1 MYDITDRPSFD
12 RVKKWNKEIRKMVG
26 DDTKICITIVGNKV
40 DLERQSRAVDSKEAK
55 KYADS
60 VGASFS
66 EVSAKTGF
74 GVEDVFTTLTRK
86 MLDTVKPTN
95 LTRSTLA
102 AASSSMSNSINC
114 NRGDD
119 RVDLSIYD
127 NEPSRCC

>member
-1 MYDITDRPSFD
+1 
-12 RVKKWNKEIRKMVG
+12 MVG
-26 DDTKICITIVGNKV
+26 DDTKICITIVGNKA

-55 KYADS
+55 KYADG

-74 GVEDVFTTLTRK
+74 GVEDVFMDLTRK
-86 MLDTVKPTN
+86 MLETVKPTN
-95 LTRSTLA
+95 QSRSTLA
-102 AASSSMSNSINC
+102 TASSSMSNSIIC

-119 RVDLSIYD
+119 MVDLSISD